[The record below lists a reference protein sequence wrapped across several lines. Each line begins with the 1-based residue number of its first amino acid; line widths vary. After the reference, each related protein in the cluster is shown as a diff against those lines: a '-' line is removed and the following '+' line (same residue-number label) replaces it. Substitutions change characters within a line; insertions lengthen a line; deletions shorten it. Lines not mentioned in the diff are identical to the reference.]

1 MVLGEGSKSKC
12 ILDIALNYCGSFP
25 SRARY
30 RNFLGQRVFFFG
42 GQTHT
47 GHLNANRPASH
58 GPSLFYYKST
68 LLYVTKKEDSSKKN
82 REICTKRVSVAN

>member
-30 RNFLGQRVFFFG
+30 RNFLGQRVFFLGTDAYGSPECESPGLSWPFVV
-42 GQTHT
+42 
-47 GHLNANRPASH
+47 
-58 GPSLFYYKST
+58 
-68 LLYVTKKEDSSKKN
+68 LLQIDVAVRHKK
-82 REICTKRVSVAN
+82 RG